1 LASTLNRRGRLFS
14 TRIATATTILQT
26 LTPLRP
32 VEAAEV
38 AAAAEEEA
46 QIGAE
51 GEPIGAPELA
61 ITAAK

>member
-1 LASTLNRRGRLFS
+1 LTSTLDRKGRLFS
-14 TRIATATTILQT
+14 TRIATATIILQT

-38 AAAAEEEA
+38 AAAAETEA
-46 QIGAE
+46 QIRAE
-51 GEPIGAPELA
+51 GEPIEAPKLA